1 MISQF
6 FREPIRRNRVWELV
20 LLASAGCT
28 PATELPRSVPSPVT
42 VTSRV
47 DDVTETTAKANAPTE
62 SLTGLLSLI
71 RERLELMPLVAQAKW
86 NRKSPVTDPVREAT
100 SLAELQAKGVE
111 RGLPAELVR
120 EFFQAQMTAAKLIQ
134 EELMT
139 DWMANQQPPFPNPPD
154 LANEIRPKIDQL
166 NEQLLD
172 ALLKCCQQAS
182 TLTWKSDLTREK
194 ETFIAKSHWP
204 ETVVQIAFK
213 PLTQITTTAL
223 GRSK

>member
-6 FREPIRRNRVWELV
+6 FHEPIRRNRVWGLV

-28 PATELPRSVPSPVT
+28 PATDLPESAPSPIA

-62 SLTGLLSLI
+62 SLTELLSLV
-71 RERLELMPLVAQAKW
+71 RERLELMPQVAQAKW
-86 NRKSPVTDPVREAT
+86 NRKSPITDPDREAT
-100 SLAELQAKGVE
+100 SLDALQAKGVQL
-111 RGLPAELVR
+111 GLPAELVR

-166 NEQLLD
+166 NEQLLV

-182 TLTWKSDLTREK
+182 TPTWKSDLIREK
-194 ETFIAKSHWP
+194 ETFTAGSRWQ
-204 ETVVQIAFK
+204 EAVVRTALE
-213 PLTQITTTAL
+213 PLTQIATTAL